1 MPINSDK
8 PQLWKADVSAS
19 VDLYNSWFLATA
31 PETFRESTAKSTERV
46 RSAFMQTDDLRSITA
61 ATLEQSPAVL
71 STLRMSTAPPI
82 ARDRLIGLAAVSST
96 VVKRMEEGSMPVRQP
111 LLFLVHFNLLAGQG
125 VPGLTI
131 DCVHAYD
138 ILASHGGDGT
148 V

>member
-1 MPINSDK
+1 
-8 PQLWKADVSAS
+8 KA
-19 VDLYNSWFLATA
+19 NKT
-31 PETFRESTAKSTERV
+31 TERV
-46 RSAFMQTDDLRSITA
+46 RSAFKQTDQSRSIPTV
-61 ATLEQSPAVL
+61 TLQHRPVVL
-71 STLRMSTAPPI
+71 SSLRMSTAPTNS
-82 ARDRLIGLAAVSST
+82 RDRLIGLAAVSST
-96 VVKRMEEGSMPVRQP
+96 VVKRMEEGSMPVRQH